1 MRKPVVAI
9 VGRPNVGKSTL
20 FNRIVKKRIAIV
32 DATPGVTRD
41 RNYSDVS
48 WDEKE
53 FSLIDTGGFE
63 PVKLDALMTQVREQ
77 AQLAIEEADVI
88 IFLTDGAEG
97 VNPSD
102 REMAGLLRKSSK
114 DVILAVNK
122 IDDKKHEQRVFEF
135 NELGFKDIVSV
146 SAEHNIGIGNLMDTV
161 SAHLPVFKPQ
171 ALSEGEGA
179 EEYHED
185 IIKVAVIGR
194 PNVGKSSLVNRLL
207 GKKRLLVSEIPG
219 TTRDSI
225 DTVLEADN
233 KKYLFI
239 DTAGIR
245 KKARVSQRLEKYSV
259 IMALKS
265 LERCDVAMLLLD
277 ANDGVTE
284 QDAKIASYTNEAGR
298 GCIIAINKWDAVGKD
313 NTTTGLYVNFIKE
326 RLKFLSYAPIIFIS
340 AKTGQRIQ
348 NILPAIE
355 NVFSEYSKKLPTPKL
370 NKIFQE
376 IVKHRPPPSFKG
388 KFIKFY
394 YITQVLA
401 KPPSFKIIVNHPEG
415 VGVSYERYIHH
426 KLRENFN
433 FEGTPLRLF
442 FREREGR

>member
-9 VGRPNVGKSTL
+9 VGRPNVGKSTM

-32 DATPGVTRD
+32 DDTPGVTRD
-41 RNYSDVS
+41 RNYSDVTLG
-48 WDEKE
+48 DKT

-63 PVKLDALMTQVREQ
+63 PVKEDGLMSQIREQ

-97 VNPSD
+97 LTQSD
-102 REMAGLLRKSSK
+102 KEMADFLRKSSK
-114 DVILAVNK
+114 NIILAVNK
-122 IDDKKHEQRVFEF
+122 IDDKKHEERILEF
-135 NELGFKDIVSV
+135 HELGFKDIVPV
-146 SAEHNIGIGNLMDTV
+146 SAEHNIGIGNLLDTI
-161 SAHLPVFKPQ
+161 SNYLPQF
-171 ALSEGEGA
+171 EA
-179 EEYHED
+179 EEMPAD
-185 IIKVAVIGR
+185 IIRVAVIGR
-194 PNVGKSSLVNRLL
+194 PNVGKSSLINKLL
-207 GKKRLLVSEIPG
+207 GRKRLLVSEIPG

-225 DTVLEADN
+225 DTALEVDG

-245 KKARVSQRLEKYSV
+245 KKHRVSQKLEKYSV

-265 LERCDVAMLLLD
+265 IERCDIAVILLD
-277 ANDGVTE
+277 ANDGITE
-284 QDAKIASYTNEAGR
+284 QDAKIASYANEAGK
-298 GCIIAINKWDAVGKD
+298 GCIIAINKWDSINKD
-313 NTTTGLYVNFIKE
+313 NTTTGLYVNFIRE
-326 RLKFLSYAPIIFIS
+326 RFKFLSYAPIIFIS
-340 AKTGQRIQ
+340 AKTGQKIK

-370 NKIFQE
+370 NKIFQD
-376 IVKHRPPPSFKG
+376 IVKDRPPPSFKG
-388 KFIKFY
+388 KFMKFY
-394 YITQVLA
+394 YITQVTA

>member
-20 FNRIVKKRIAIV
+20 FNRIVGKRLAIV
-32 DATPGVTRD
+32 DDTPGVTRD
-41 RNYSDVS
+41 RNYSDVTLG
-48 WDEKE
+48 DKT

-77 AQLAIEEADVI
+77 AQLAIEEADII

-97 VNPSD
+97 LTQSD
-102 REMAGLLRKSSK
+102 KEMADFLRKSSK
-114 DVILAVNK
+114 NIILAVNK
-122 IDDKKHEQRVFEF
+122 IDDKKHEERILEF
-135 NELGFKDIVSV
+135 HELGFKDIVPV
-146 SAEHNIGIGNLMDTV
+146 SAEHNIGIGNLMDIV
-161 SAHLPVFKPQ
+161 SANLPVFK
-171 ALSEGEGA
+171 A
-179 EEYHED
+179 EEYLED
-185 IIKVAVIGR
+185 AIRVAVIGR
-194 PNVGKSSLVNRLL
+194 PNVGKSSLINKLL

-245 KKARVSQRLEKYSV
+245 KKHRVSQKLEKYSV

-265 LERCDVAMLLLD
+265 IERCDIAVILLD
-277 ANDGVTE
+277 ANDGITE
-284 QDAKIASYTNEAGR
+284 QDAKISSYANEAGR
-298 GCIIAINKWDAVGKD
+298 GCIIAINKWDSINKD
-313 NTTTGLYVNFIKE
+313 NTTTGLYVNFIRE
-326 RLKFLSYAPIIFIS
+326 RFKFLSYAPIIFIS
-340 AKTGQRIQ
+340 AKTGQRIK

-370 NKIFQE
+370 NKIFQD
-376 IVKHRPPPSFKG
+376 IVKDRPPPSFKG

-394 YITQVLA
+394 YITQVTA
-401 KPPSFKIIVNHPEG
+401 KPPSFKIIVNHPQG

-426 KLRENFN
+426 KLREIFG
-433 FEGTPLRLF
+433 FEGTPLRIF

>member
-20 FNRIVKKRIAIV
+20 FNRIVRKRIAIV

-41 RNYSDVS
+41 RNYSDVT
-48 WDEKE
+48 WGEKT

-63 PVKLDALMTQVREQ
+63 PVKFDTLMSQVREQ
-77 AQLAIEEADVI
+77 AQLAIEEADII

-97 VNPSD
+97 LTQSD
-102 REMAGLLRKSSK
+102 KEMVELLRKSSK
-114 DVILAVNK
+114 NIILTVNK

-135 NELGFKDIVSV
+135 SELGFEEIIPV

-161 SAHLPVFKPQ
+161 SDYLPQF
-171 ALSEGEGA
+171 EA
-179 EEYHED
+179 EEMPPD
-185 IIKVAVIGR
+185 IIRVAVIGR
-194 PNVGKSSLVNRLL
+194 PNVGKSSLINKLL

-340 AKTGQRIQ
+340 AKTGQRIK

-394 YITQVLA
+394 YITQVAA
-401 KPPSFKIIVNHPEG
+401 KPPAFKIIVNHPEG

-426 KLRENFN
+426 KLREIFN

>member
-9 VGRPNVGKSTL
+9 VGRPNVGKSTM

-32 DATPGVTRD
+32 DDTPGVTRD
-41 RNYSDVS
+41 RNYSDVTLG
-48 WDEKE
+48 DKT

-63 PVKLDALMTQVREQ
+63 PVKEDGLMSQIREQ

-97 VNPSD
+97 LTQSD
-102 REMAGLLRKSSK
+102 KEMADFLRKSSK
-114 DVILAVNK
+114 NIILAVNK
-122 IDDKKHEQRVFEF
+122 IDDKKHEERILEF
-135 NELGFKDIVSV
+135 HELGFKDIVPV
-146 SAEHNIGIGNLMDTV
+146 SAEHNIGIGNLLDTI
-161 SAHLPVFKPQ
+161 SNYLPQF
-171 ALSEGEGA
+171 EA
-179 EEYHED
+179 EEMPAD
-185 IIKVAVIGR
+185 IIRVAVIGR
-194 PNVGKSSLVNRLL
+194 PNVGKSSLINKLL
-207 GKKRLLVSEIPG
+207 GRKRLLVSEIPG

-225 DTVLEADN
+225 DTALEVDG

-245 KKARVSQRLEKYSV
+245 KKHRVSQKLEKYSV

-265 LERCDVAMLLLD
+265 IERCDIAVILLD
-277 ANDGVTE
+277 ANDGITE
-284 QDAKIASYTNEAGR
+284 QDAKIASYANEAGK
-298 GCIIAINKWDAVGKD
+298 GCIIAINKWDSINKD
-313 NTTTGLYVNFIKE
+313 NTTTGLYVNFIRE
-326 RLKFLSYAPIIFIS
+326 RFKFLSYAPIIFIS
-340 AKTGQRIQ
+340 AKTGQKIK

-370 NKIFQE
+370 NKIFQD
-376 IVKHRPPPSFKG
+376 IVKDRPPPSFKG
-388 KFIKFY
+388 KFMKFY
-394 YITQVLA
+394 YITQVTA

-426 KLRENFN
+426 KLRENFG

>member
-20 FNRIVKKRIAIV
+20 FNRIVRKRIAIV

-41 RNYSDVS
+41 RNYSDVT
-48 WDEKE
+48 WGEKT

-63 PVKLDALMTQVREQ
+63 PVKFDTLMSQVREQ
-77 AQLAIEEADVI
+77 AQLAIEEADII

-97 VNPSD
+97 LTQSD
-102 REMAGLLRKSSK
+102 KEMVELLRKSSK
-114 DVILAVNK
+114 NIILTVNK

-135 NELGFKDIVSV
+135 SELGFEEIIPV
-146 SAEHNIGIGNLMDTV
+146 SAEHNIGIGNLLDTI
-161 SAHLPVFKPQ
+161 SNYLPQF
-171 ALSEGEGA
+171 EA
-179 EEYHED
+179 EEMPPD
-185 IIKVAVIGR
+185 IIRVAVIGR
-194 PNVGKSSLVNRLL
+194 PNVGKSSLINKLL

-340 AKTGQRIQ
+340 AKTGQRIK

-394 YITQVLA
+394 YITQVAA
-401 KPPSFKIIVNHPEG
+401 KPPAFKIIVNHPEG

-426 KLRENFN
+426 KLREIFN

>member
-1 MRKPVVAI
+1 M
-9 VGRPNVGKSTL
+9 
-20 FNRIVKKRIAIV
+20 
-32 DATPGVTRD
+32 
-41 RNYSDVS
+41 
-48 WDEKE
+48 
-53 FSLIDTGGFE
+53 
-63 PVKLDALMTQVREQ
+63 REQ

-97 VNPSD
+97 LTQSD
-102 REMAGLLRKSSK
+102 KEMTELLRKSSK
-114 DVILAVNK
+114 NIILAVNK
-122 IDDKKHEQRVFEF
+122 IDDKKHEQRILEF
-135 NELGFKDIVSV
+135 HELGFKDIVPV
-146 SAEHNIGIGNLMDTV
+146 SAEHNIGIGNLMDTL
-161 SAHLPVFKPQ
+161 SNYLPQFKV
-171 ALSEGEGA
+171 
-179 EEYHED
+179 EELPAD

-207 GKKRLLVSEIPG
+207 GKKRLLVSEVPG

-225 DTVLEADN
+225 DTVVEIDN

-245 KKARVSQRLEKYSV
+245 KKARISQRLEKYSV

-265 LERCDVAMLLLD
+265 LERCDIAVILLD

-284 QDAKIASYTNEAGR
+284 QDAKIASYTNKAGR

-313 NTTTGLYVNFIKE
+313 DTTTGLYVNVIRD

-340 AKTGQRIQ
+340 AKTGQRVK
-348 NILPAIE
+348 NVLPIIDD
-355 NVFSEYSKKLPTPKL
+355 VFSEYSKKLPTPKL

-394 YITQVLA
+394 YITQVSA
-401 KPPSFKIIVNHPEG
+401 KPPAFKIIVNHPEG